1 LKALQASGEADEET
15 LLNLLRRAHHA
26 EVFRTL
32 ARDVEGRLTV
42 EQVADDLSAL
52 ADVVLNVTSRWVWQ
66 LFKQK
71 HRDTPQFAIIGYG
84 KLGGKEL
91 GYGSDLD
98 IVFVYEDDH
107 ERAGE
112 IYAAYV
118 RKLINWLTVKTGEGD
133 LYEIDTALRPNGN
146 SGLLVSTFDAYADYQ
161 AQRGD
166 NTAWTWE
173 HQAMTR
179 ARFCLG
185 SDNLRERFDAV
196 RASVINAKR
205 DPLALQQ
212 EIIAMRDKLRA
223 ARPVK
228 AGLFDVKHSVGA
240 MVDVE
245 FAVQYLVLAHA
256 QAHPSLLAN
265 VGNIALLLN
274 AENAGLLPKGVGL
287 AAADAYRTLR
297 RVQHRARLDE
307 QPTQVPQAELA
318 KECEAIVVLWLSV
331 FGETTSS

>member
-1 LKALQASGEADEET
+1 
-15 LLNLLRRAHHA
+15 
-26 EVFRTL
+26 
-32 ARDVEGRLTV
+32 
-42 EQVADDLSAL
+42 L
-52 ADVVLNVTSRWVWQ
+52 ADSVLNITSRWVWQ
-66 LFKQK
+66 HFKQR
-71 HRDTPQFAIIGYG
+71 HREEPQFAILAYG

-98 IVFVYEDDH
+98 IVFVYEDAH

-146 SGLLVSTFDAYADYQ
+146 SGLLVSTFEAYANYQ
-161 AQRGD
+161 SQRGD

-179 ARFCLG
+179 ARFSLG
-185 SDNLRERFDAV
+185 APALRARFDAA

-205 DPLALQQ
+205 DVAALRQ
-212 EIIAMRDKLRA
+212 EIVAMRDKMRTA
-223 ARPVK
+223 HPVK
-228 AGLFDVKHSVGA
+228 PEWFDVKHSAGG

-245 FAVQYLVLAHA
+245 FAVQFLVLAHA
-256 QAHPSLLAN
+256 SQHPALLAN
-265 VGNIALLLN
+265 VGNIALLLS
-274 AENAGLLPKGVGL
+274 AEQVGLLPAGVGQ
-287 AAADAYRTLR
+287 AAGSAYRELR

-307 QPTQVPQAELA
+307 QPTQVPVGELTQACA
-318 KECEAIVVLWLSV
+318 AIQVLWRTV
-331 FGETTSS
+331 FG